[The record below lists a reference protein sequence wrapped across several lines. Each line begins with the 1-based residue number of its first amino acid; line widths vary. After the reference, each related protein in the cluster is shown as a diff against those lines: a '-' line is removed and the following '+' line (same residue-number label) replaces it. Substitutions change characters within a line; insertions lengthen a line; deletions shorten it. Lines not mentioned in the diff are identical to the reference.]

1 MAQETRVN
9 PIQFDNTGSQI
20 AMNIANSIDNTN
32 YRNKALEAEREKER
46 MRIEAEEQKRLMQQN
61 REVLNSVFDPSKL
74 RAETRASN
82 VKQIVDNT
90 AAFLRGGVKGGTTPE
105 VAEQALQALL
115 NISAGDAK
123 YANILK
129 NIDEREKSMT
139 DDEKKG
145 FNIGEAKQV
154 AIRNAFKKQDAKGNW
169 VPKSI
174 EELDDTQD
182 YLGTLVNSP
191 DGLKFA
197 NLSVGYNELTE
208 NIKKAPTATETFDIK
223 TQRGREIKT
232 EAQTITYS
240 PEYQVYNPKTQQIEL
255 DIDANGLISDRV
267 YKKETSNPA
276 INRMLIS
283 RAQTFV
289 EDFNTA
295 DDKGKAAMAAK
306 AGIPAGTK
314 LPVVLDKQDPKVLEV
329 IKKSFLTET
338 ISNQIGKKESEKKQD
353 IVLPPPSNNN
363 YFNFDP
369 TNAAPNDR
377 VSSIISLDSRF
388 LGPAVKT
395 KGGNTMYD
403 VTEQFNNLPLFKN
416 RKGSYGPA
424 EVQYNAGTRQFFVRE
439 SEGKP
444 LKTYDIQSWRD
455 VVVPATSGTGYNPR
469 PKNPYPLGKQ

>member
-9 PIQFDNTGSQI
+9 PIQLDNTASQI
-20 AMNIANSIDNTN
+20 MLSMADSLD
-32 YRNKALEAEREKER
+32 RSKERERALAAEKEKER
-46 MRIEAEEQKRLMQQN
+46 MRIEAEEQKRIVQQN

-74 RAETRASN
+74 RAETKAAN

-90 AAFLRGGVKGGTTPE
+90 AAFLRGGAKGGTTPE

-123 YANILK
+123 YGNILK

-169 VPKSI
+169 IPKSI

-197 NLSVGYNELTE
+197 NISTGYNELTE
-208 NIKKAPTATETFDIK
+208 NIKKAPTSTETFNIK
-223 TQRGREIKT
+223 TQRGRDIKT

-240 PEYQVYNPKTQQIEL
+240 PEYQVYDQKTQQIKL
-255 DIDANGLISDRV
+255 DTDENGLISDRI
-267 YKKETSNPA
+267 YKKETSNPS
-276 INRMLIS
+276 INRMLMS
-283 RAQTFV
+283 RAQNFV
-289 EDFNTA
+289 EDYNTA
-295 DDKGKAAMAAK
+295 DDKGKAAMATK
-306 AGIPAGTK
+306 AGIPAGAK
-314 LPVVLDKQDPKVLEV
+314 LPAVLDKQDPKVLEV

-353 IVLPPPSNNN
+353 IILPAPTNN
-363 YFNFDP
+363 YYNTDP

-377 VSSIISLDSRF
+377 ISSVIGLDSRF

-395 KGGNTMYD
+395 KGGNMMYD

-424 EVQYNAGTRQFFVRE
+424 EVQYNSGTQQFFVRE
-439 SEGKP
+439 SKGQP
-444 LKTYDIQSWRD
+444 LKAYDIQSWRD
-455 VVVPATSGTGYNPR
+455 VVVPATSGTGYNPK
-469 PKNPYPLGKQ
+469 PKNPYPLGKK